1 MPVFVLIALALAAV
15 ALGAVLVA
23 ARQVW
28 LGLKRLDAAT
38 DRALARVLPLV
49 EDLQSEV
56 AVSATETEAL
66 QERLANLRR
75 ARRHG
80 LPGASAAT
88 LD

>member
-1 MPVFVLIALALAAV
+1 MPIFVLVALALAAV

-23 ARQVW
+23 ARQVL
-28 LGLKRLDAAT
+28 LGLRRLNAAA
-38 DRALARVLPLV
+38 DGALGRILPLV

-66 QERLANLRR
+66 QERLAALRR
-75 ARRHG
+75 PHRHA